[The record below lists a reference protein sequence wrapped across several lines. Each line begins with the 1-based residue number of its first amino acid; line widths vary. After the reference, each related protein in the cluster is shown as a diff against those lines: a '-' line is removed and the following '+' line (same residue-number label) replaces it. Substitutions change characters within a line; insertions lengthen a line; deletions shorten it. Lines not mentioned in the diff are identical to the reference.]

1 MTQCFDRWTIWM
13 HLIRIHKSE
22 ITHRRATA
30 AVVVAEKKSSKNS
43 QNDGGINGEYSCEY
57 SARIQNHG
65 RTVSIHPM
73 ALGEPLHHIN
83 LKPKFSAFGTA
94 KWFRRKILTES
105 TWFHRSKVHSVSTSC
120 PSIWSNCIV
129 LIRFLAVWFGVLFVR
144 DGYFADGVFR
154 FNISLPKEFP
164 NTTEVPVCVLSGI
177 LSFHEYKIH

>member
-1 MTQCFDRWTIWM
+1 M

-30 AVVVAEKKSSKNS
+30 AEVVAEKKSPKNS
-43 QNDGGINGEYSCEY
+43 HNDGGVNREYSCEY

-65 RTVSIHPM
+65 WTVSIPM
-73 ALGEPLHHIN
+73 ALGKPIHHIN
-83 LKPKFSAFGTA
+83 LKPNFSAFGIA
-94 KWFRRKILTES
+94 KWFRRRILTVS
-105 TWFHRSKVHSVSTSC
+105 MWFHRSKVHSVSTSC
-120 PSIWSNCIV
+120 PSICPNCIV

-164 NTTEVPVCVLSGI
+164 NTTEVPVCTLSVI
-177 LSFHEYKIH
+177 LSFQKNKIH